1 MSLLLKPTQLCF
13 FFFKAGPKTKEQK
26 IEDVKQLLRA
36 KVIDSEEFRMYLDNI
51 ELEFRPESPI
61 KVMPPA
67 PAAQV
72 STDDEYDSVSSSGR
86 GFPKNYYNESL
97 HGLIL
102 IFHKLIDLKKLFR
115 MTMCH
120 CLSW

>member
-1 MSLLLKPTQLCF
+1 MCVF
-13 FFFKAGPKTKEQK
+13 FFLKAGPKTKEQK

-72 STDDEYDSVSSSGR
+72 STDDEYDSVSSSG
-86 GFPKNYYNESL
+86 
-97 HGLIL
+97 
-102 IFHKLIDLKKLFR
+102 
-115 MTMCH
+115 
-120 CLSW
+120 